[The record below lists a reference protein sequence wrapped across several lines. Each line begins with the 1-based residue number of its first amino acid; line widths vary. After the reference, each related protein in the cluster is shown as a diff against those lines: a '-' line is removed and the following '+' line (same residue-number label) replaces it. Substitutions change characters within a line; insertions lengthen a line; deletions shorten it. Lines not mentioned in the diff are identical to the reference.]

1 VPLPDPLL
9 NAASVE
15 DVFIIAEQSSY
26 HLVLLKLT
34 PTDRALL
41 HQALFFLALLV
52 CLSLL
57 LFVSRSVKR
66 RYNLWHRQGH
76 AEDSAKHAVLE
87 C

>member
-1 VPLPDPLL
+1 MPLSDPLL
-9 NAASVE
+9 DATSVE
-15 DVFIIAEQSSY
+15 NVFIVADQCSY

-34 PTDRALL
+34 PTDRTLL

-57 LFVSRSVKR
+57 FFVSRSVKR
-66 RYNLWHRQGH
+66 RYNLWHRQRH

-87 C
+87 